1 MDGGIPKIMIFF
13 AIIISCILYWAS
25 ANVCKYNFAVEKR
38 TEVLN
43 IVTEEIDPSLG
54 NAKYYFYRELSC
66 NHVNL
71 DWDLERVVENLKTL
85 SVLVYQEL
93 NTDIKGNPN

>member
-1 MDGGIPKIMIFF
+1 MDSTPKIMIFF

-54 NAKYYFYRELSC
+54 NAKYYFYKELNC
-66 NHVNL
+66 NNVNL
-71 DWDLERVVENLKTL
+71 DWDIERVIENLRTL

>member
-1 MDGGIPKIMIFF
+1 MGGTPKIMIFF
-13 AIIISCILYWAS
+13 AIIISSILYWAS

-54 NAKYYFYRELSC
+54 NAKYYFYKELNC
-66 NHVNL
+66 NNVNL
-71 DWDLERVVENLKTL
+71 DWDIERVIENLRTL
-85 SVLVYQEL
+85 SVLAYQEL